1 MLCFHIWTTQNPNS
15 RLSFQV
21 LKRSLSDWFGSK
33 CKCKVSSYL
42 IIIPIILL
50 HYKPNLR
57 FDMSYFSFLCKF
69 CTFRF
74 ILFYIVSF
82 LVFFI
87 QEWVNQI
94 KIFLFSKMDL
104 TTVSAQL
111 VSIVNAKLWK
121 VAIICENNLFPNFQA
136 PFLKMCLFEGVTFFS
151 RFMLIQSNEFFSE
164 STYLKDSSF

>member
-1 MLCFHIWTTQNPNS
+1 
-15 RLSFQV
+15 
-21 LKRSLSDWFGSK
+21 
-33 CKCKVSSYL
+33 
-42 IIIPIILL
+42 
-50 HYKPNLR
+50 
-57 FDMSYFSFLCKF
+57 
-69 CTFRF
+69 
-74 ILFYIVSF
+74 
-82 LVFFI
+82 
-87 QEWVNQI
+87 
-94 KIFLFSKMDL
+94 MDL